1 MSRTGRV
8 LAAVSLG
15 YVHLAL
21 STLFGLWFTPF
32 LLHHVGEGDFGLWA
46 AGMPI
51 LTYIGL
57 VDFGV
62 LTIFQRD
69 VAFALGD
76 ARGDPRQIA
85 ALPTIVGKTLR
96 LVLLQMPVLL
106 ASIVVAWIFVPRGW
120 AALYVPLAVLIGCL
134 VFTFPLRIYHAL
146 LGGLQDL
153 RFLGILAIVAWGL
166 SAVASALLIFA
177 GWRLNALAV
186 SWALSQLVTYGAC
199 LFRARARFPAAVR
212 ASLPTITRVEAVETL
227 RKGFWVLVSQM
238 AVMLTAGADLLVIAG
253 AMGPSA
259 VTPYTITDK
268 LLTMV
273 NTLPFLILAA
283 AQPALSELSTH
294 PGGARIHDVCLA
306 LTRVVLL
313 VSGLLATVVIVVDQG
328 FVSWWVGAH
337 EFGGRTLL
345 LALVA
350 DMLLTHWLAAISYS
364 LFAFGYERVISI
376 IGLCSAVV
384 VVGASV
390 ILVRHIGSAG
400 APVASV
406 LVRAAVPLPVLLVA
420 TARATGGT
428 VRGLLYSVF
437 PWAWRFGLVMAA
449 GLLAGRSWVPH
460 SVLALSVA
468 GAAATLVYSLVMWP
482 LAVSEPLGTYTR
494 PRFAV
499 LRQRLARGTGAFR

>member
-1 MSRTGRV
+1 
-8 LAAVSLG
+8 
-15 YVHLAL
+15 
-21 STLFGLWFTPF
+21 
-32 LLHHVGEGDFGLWA
+32 VGEGDFGLWA

-51 LTYIGL
+51 LTYVGL

-69 VAFALGD
+69 VAFALGE
-76 ARGDPRQIA
+76 AGGDPQSIA
-85 ALPTIVGKTLR
+85 ALPSIVGKILR

-106 ASIVVAWIFVPRGW
+106 AGIAIAWLLLPRGW
-120 AALYVPLAVLIGCL
+120 SALYVPLAVSLGCL

-166 SAVASALLIFA
+166 ASVASALFILA

-186 SWALSQLVTYGAC
+186 SWSLGQLVTYGAC
-199 LFRARARFPAAVR
+199 LFRARARFPAAVGV
-212 ASLPTITRVEAVETL
+212 SLPAITRVEAAETL
-227 RKGFWVLVSQM
+227 RKGFWVLISQV
-238 AVMLTAGADLLVIAG
+238 AVMLGAGADLLVIA
-253 AMGPSA
+253 AVLGPSA
-259 VTPYTITDK
+259 VTPYTITDR
-268 LLTMV
+268 LVTMV
-273 NTLPFLILAA
+273 NNLPFQILAS

-294 PGGARIHDVCLA
+294 RAGGRIGDVCVA

-313 VSGLLATVVIVVDQG
+313 VSGLLATVVVVVDQG
-328 FVSWWVGAH
+328 FVTRWVGPH
-337 EFGGRTLL
+337 EFGGRPLVL
-345 LALVA
+345 VLVA
-350 DMLLTHWLAAISYS
+350 DMLLTHWVAAIAYS

-376 IGLCSAVV
+376 TGLCCQVV

-390 ILVRHIGSAG
+390 ILVRHLGSAG
-400 APVASV
+400 APLASV
-406 LVRAAVPLPVLLVA
+406 VVRGSVALPVLLIA

-437 PWAWRFGLVMAA
+437 PWAWRLGLVMAA
-449 GLLAGRSWVPH
+449 GVLAGRWWVPH
-460 SVLALSVA
+460 SILALSAA
-468 GAAATLVYSLVMWP
+468 GAAAALVYSLVMWP

-494 PRFAV
+494 PRFAE

>member
-32 LLHHVGEGDFGLWA
+32 LLRRVGEGDFGLWA

-51 LTYIGL
+51 LTYVGM

-69 VAFALGD
+69 VAFALGE
-76 ARGDPRQIA
+76 ARGDPRRIA

-96 LVLLQMPVLL
+96 LVLLQMPALL
-106 ASIVVAWIFVPRGW
+106 AGIAIAWLLLPRGW
-120 AALYVPLAVLIGCL
+120 SALHVPLAISLGCVAL
-134 VFTFPLRIYHAL
+134 MFPLRIYHAL
-146 LGGLQDL
+146 LVGLQDL
-153 RFLGILAIVAWGL
+153 RFLGILTIVTWSMA
-166 SAVASALLIFA
+166 SVASALFVLD

-186 SWALSQLVTYGAC
+186 SWSLSQLVTYGAC
-199 LFRARARFPAAVR
+199 LYRARARLPAAVSV
-212 ASLPTITRVEAVETL
+212 SLPAISRVDAVETL
-227 RKGFWVLVSQM
+227 RKGFWVTVSQV
-238 AVMLTAGADLLVIAG
+238 AVMLSGGADLLVIAG
-253 AMGPSA
+253 VLGPSA

-273 NTLPFLILAA
+273 NNLPLMIAAA

-294 PGGARIHDVCLA
+294 RTGERLQEVCLA
-306 LTRVVLL
+306 LTRAVLL
-313 VSGLLATVVIVVDQG
+313 VGGLLATVVVVVDQG
-328 FVSWWVGAH
+328 FVAWWVGTH

-345 LALVA
+345 LVLVA
-350 DMLLTHWLAAISYS
+350 DMLVTHWLVAIAYS
-364 LFAFGYERVISI
+364 LFAFGYERVISLT
-376 IGLCSAVV
+376 GLFSSLA

-390 ILVRHIGSAG
+390 VLVRHFGSMG
-400 APVASV
+400 APLASV
-406 LVRAAVPLPVLLVA
+406 LVRASISLPVLLLA
-420 TARATGGT
+420 SARATGGT

-437 PWAWRFGLVMAA
+437 PWAWRLSLVMAA
-449 GLLAGRSWVPH
+449 GVLAGRSWVPRTIP
-460 SVLALSVA
+460 ALSAA
-468 GAAATLVYSLVMWP
+468 GAAAVLVYALVMWP
-482 LAVSEPLGTYTR
+482 LAVSEPLGKYTR

-499 LRQRLARGTGAFR
+499 FRQRLARVGGAFR